1 MGNHAKYLNGLAVT
15 SIVFIAI
22 ATIPLGIVATIGG
35 LNTNYNETTITL
47 DPGNYT
53 ILELDSSYYHFIQY
67 YVNAGEDVKV
77 TTYHIENYVNDIYS
91 YIDQYNAVKNKKHSE
106 IIFGNDNNNAAI
118 YLVNENN
125 STISV
130 YYIMVSIPRG
140 FVISAFIFGVIDGF
154 FLLLLVLHTIGYII
168 KNILIVPITGG
179 ASRYDERRGYDR
191 SVRRES
197 YYYSRPSKHGEKDK
211 GTPSSTPVSR
221 SEKDI
226 SNKIDKT
233 STSAKVSPAT
243 MPQTVDNK
251 MKYIPAIANISEN
264 FVVAKS
270 PKTYISKHRLINK
283 VHQQYDQTDI
293 NERVLILLSVF
304 FFLIGCFTAT
314 FWNIFAM
321 PIILSIITAI
331 VMYNSRNRR
340 EKLVQIVQ
348 GYGAIYVRD
357 LAKILNSPYKVVNQD
372 IWKIINLGLANIAYD
387 VKNDIVFIPGIQN
400 SEQAKKV
407 KHEYATRKATFPT
420 HQPLSTSKKSSEF
433 DEILS
438 VTSPAKNKEIIC
450 PFCEAKNPGDS
461 SFCIK
466 CGASLKPAK

>member
-22 ATIPLGIVATIGG
+22 ATIPLGIVVTIGG

-77 TTYHIENYVNDIYS
+77 TTYHIENYIEDIYS
-91 YIDQYNAVKNKKHSE
+91 NIDQYDAVKNKKHSE
-106 IIFGNDNNNAAI
+106 IIFGNDNNDAAI
-118 YLVNENN
+118 YLVNENDF
-125 STISV
+125 TISI
-130 YYIMVSIPRG
+130 YYIMVSIPRA

-154 FLLLLVLHTIGYII
+154 FLLLLFLHTIGYLI
-168 KNILIVPITGG
+168 KNIFIVPITGG
-179 ASRYDERRGYDR
+179 ASKYDERKGYDR
-191 SVRRES
+191 SARRES
-197 YYYSRPSKHGEKDK
+197 YYYSRPSKHSEKETSK
-211 GTPSSTPVSR
+211 PSSAPVSR
-221 SEKDI
+221 AEKDI
-226 SNKIDKT
+226 SSSNDKT
-233 STSAKVSPAT
+233 KPSARVTPSTITEA
-243 MPQTVDNK
+243 VDRK
-251 MKYIPAIANISEN
+251 TRYIPALANISEN
-264 FVVAKS
+264 FIVAKS
-270 PKTYISKHRLINK
+270 PKTYVSKNKFINK
-283 VHQQYDQTDI
+283 LHYQYDQTDI
-293 NERVLILLSVF
+293 TERVLILLSVF

-321 PIILSIITAI
+321 PIILAIITAI

-340 EKLVQIVQ
+340 EKLIQIVQ
-348 GYGAIYVRD
+348 GYGAIYIRD
-357 LAKILNSPYKVVNQD
+357 LTKILNSPYKVVHQD

-387 VKNDIVFIPGIQN
+387 VKNDIVFIPGIQK

-407 KHEYATRKATFPT
+407 KHEYSTRKATFPT
-420 HQPLSTSKKSSEF
+420 HQPLSVNKSSSEF

-438 VTSPAKNKEIIC
+438 VSSPAKDKEIIC